1 MSNVN
6 FMARQQLNT
15 FIPFDTRLFMTR
27 QTKTFLLERF
37 REMGIR
43 PATRHGQN
51 FLIDLNLVQLII
63 DAADITA
70 DDVVLEV
77 GTGTGSLTALMA
89 ERAAAVVTVEIDA
102 HLFELASEQLIDLP
116 NVTML
121 QFDALRNKNNFDD
134 RVMDAVGEH
143 LTAAPDRRFKL
154 VANLPYNIA
163 TPVISN
169 LLLARHVPH
178 SMTVT
183 IQKELAD
190 RIIAAPSTK
199 DYSALSVWIQSQC
212 TAEIVRLMPPS
223 VFWPEPKVT
232 SAILHI
238 VVDPAKRARIKD
250 LTVLSPNHESAVSA
264 SPQVPAGQCRCRDE
278 GTSRQNASR
287 FAARRHGLRSR
298 HANRTTR
305 CRNANHVGREDSS
318 RCSGL
323 EAVAVVHEQ

>member
-1 MSNVN
+1 M
-6 FMARQQLNT
+6 
-15 FIPFDTRLFMTR
+15 PR

-51 FLIDLNLVQLII
+51 FLIDLNLVALIVQ
-63 DAADITA
+63 AADLSH
-70 DDVVLEV
+70 DDVVLEI
-77 GTGTGSLTALMA
+77 GTGTGSLTAMMA
-89 ERAAAVVTVEIDA
+89 EQAAAVVTVEIDG

-121 QFDALRNKNNFDD
+121 RLDALRNKNSIDD
-134 RVMDAVGEH
+134 RVMDGIGKRLAE
-143 LTAAPDRRFKL
+143 APGRRLKL

-190 RIIAAPSTK
+190 RITAEPSTK

-212 TAEIVRLMPPS
+212 SAEIVRVMPPS
-223 VFWPEPKVT
+223 VFWPAPKVS

-238 VVDPAKRARIKD
+238 VVDPARRARIAD
-250 LTVLSPNHESAVSA
+250 LPFFHQVTKALFLHRRKFLRANIVAAMKNHLNKI
-264 SPQVPAGQCRCRDE
+264 QVDE
-278 GTSRQNASR
+278 LLDGMGFSNDTRTEQLDVETLISLAERLR
-287 FAARRHGLRSR
+287 TAAPDWTL
-298 HANRTTR
+298 
-305 CRNANHVGREDSS
+305 
-318 RCSGL
+318 
-323 EAVAVVHEQ
+323 